1 MYYKNQL
8 EELYEKIAASINISE
23 EMFDAAEAEYKKLG
37 KWIEDNTPQ
46 YDIDIYPQGSFAL
59 GTVVKPFDRE
69 DEYDLDLVCEYQ
81 KDYGLDARQ
90 LKTKEVR

>member
-37 KWIEDNTPQ
+37 K
-46 YDIDIYPQGSFAL
+46 
-59 GTVVKPFDRE
+59 
-69 DEYDLDLVCEYQ
+69 
-81 KDYGLDARQ
+81 
-90 LKTKEVR
+90 